1 MSLGPV
7 HRVVHVEAAAGR
19 LFEHPGDEDVSELWV
34 AYHSAADAYAYLG
47 VPQMHLPRGRGGFE
61 GEHVNRMIKPS
72 YRYERRPWF
81 PAMRRA
87 GWSAIWAS
95 TPAR

>member
-1 MSLGPV
+1 V

-47 VPQMHLPRGRGGFE
+47 VPADAFAAWQ
-61 GEHVNRMIKPS
+61 
-72 YRYERRPWF
+72 RRVRK
-81 PAMRRA
+81 ANT
-87 GWSAIWAS
+87 S
-95 TPAR
+95 TA